1 MNETEYVERLA
12 KVESAVKSVQHQVD
26 EQKELISGIHELA
39 SEVKYMR
46 EDLSEVKKD
55 VGELKSKPAKRY
67 DLIVT
72 GIISALTSGA
82 VGFMLAQLIK

>member
-1 MNETEYVERLA
+1 MTETEIVERLTR
-12 KVESAVKSVQHQVD
+12 VEQSVKSAQHQID
-26 EQKELISGIHELA
+26 ETKELVGGIHELA

-82 VGFMLAQLIK
+82 VGYLIAQLIK